1 MKPIL
6 SVAVLFLSGFVLMG
20 DEPNPDAAKAKAT
33 EKALETFAGR
43 WQIVAVQPES
53 ITKEA
58 RRLVFRKGARAITE
72 SCG

>member
-20 DEPNPDAAKAKAT
+20 DEPKPDVAKEKVT

-43 WQIVAVQPES
+43 GRSLPCNP
-53 ITKEA
+53 
-58 RRLVFRKGARAITE
+58 RA
-72 SCG
+72 